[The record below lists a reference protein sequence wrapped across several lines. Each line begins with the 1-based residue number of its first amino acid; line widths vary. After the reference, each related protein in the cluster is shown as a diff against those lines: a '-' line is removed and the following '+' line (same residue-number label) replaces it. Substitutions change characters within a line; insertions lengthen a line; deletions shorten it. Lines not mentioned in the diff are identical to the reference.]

1 MPTISPTAGQP
12 IHAVAD
18 VASAPAGKQGVSADD
33 ISLVPEPAPTM
44 VSEDAITQL
53 ACLFAQLDQQTRSSA
68 KRDEAAQ
75 NVGRAKA
82 DAAEV
87 QAMHDKADD
96 IRSSGLVAGLTS
108 IGVGVAQFGAGMASL
123 RGSLDDV
130 ATKGTDAAAK
140 AAEKGVEASRAAGI
154 TSNPRFYEAVFS
166 ASAKGMEASG
176 KITDAQGKAT
186 EVGHDADAKVHTS
199 ASAAYDRASK
209 AAHED
214 ATAAQE
220 SLAKVMSWVK
230 EMHAAQS
237 GAQLTAASSVRG

>member
-1 MPTISPTAGQP
+1 MPTISPTTGQP
-12 IHAVAD
+12 IHAIAD
-18 VASAPAGKQGVSADD
+18 VSAAPAGNQGISADD
-33 ISLVPEPAPTM
+33 VSLVPEPSPAM

-53 ACLFAQLDQQTRSSA
+53 ACLFAQLDQQSRTSA

-96 IRSSGLVAGLTS
+96 IRAGGLVAGLTS

-123 RGSLDDV
+123 RGSLDDA
-130 ATKGTDAAAK
+130 ATKGSDAAAK
-140 AAEKGVEASRAAGI
+140 AADKGVEASRAAGI

-176 KITDAQGKAT
+176 KIMDAQSKAT
-186 EVGHDADAKVHTS
+186 EVGHDADAKVQAN
-199 ASAAYDRASK
+199 ASVTYDRASK

-220 SLAKVMSWVK
+220 SLSKVMSWVK
-230 EMHAAQS
+230 EMRAAQS